1 MAEPNSEDVRRA
13 AAMFTGMLAASTT
26 RDSSAGVAP
35 SPLDELEGSR
45 HNFGVAGLAPRPI
58 EALRALEDLQER
70 ERRGV
75 EGDVPWRGSSE
86 SMEEAVSRQMV
97 GVALH
102 AIPADQFP
110 ADFASITPEFLEQVV
125 AATGSAPL
133 DDAARIADVTRQQSA
148 MGQQPEQWSRFEHPV
163 ASSILMDI
171 ATRIEDAIAAF
182 AMPRH
187 QQSIPIQIVADDLA
201 WSLPD
206 QQRPA
211 IGTLA
216 TGQFT
221 ATSQL
226 AAGDR
231 IVVLVENGLFP
242 LARTLA
248 QVGVL
253 GYQESTKS
261 GRLSEP
267 TVQSISDVAAS
278 YVTLGHPMGLPVR
291 QTPPAM
297 RPYVAAVE
305 DAIRVFVLAHEYAH
319 VLDGDLAAHPLR
331 EPAGRQ
337 SGNHA
342 KEYLAD
348 MAGLRITMAATAAHS
363 PQLGGAALWG
373 PMLFLAGLEVFLRAD
388 AVMRHE
394 APLVENDPAG
404 PTPFERANNLAGAVV
419 QSQRIG
425 AFDDALDAGLGA
437 FNAVLLAWEIVMP
450 ALWEMSEELSD
461 LVGGDP
467 PSGYAAEMLQQ
478 AAIGRLWA
486 KVRPRLA
493 TQRRIP

>member
-1 MAEPNSEDVRRA
+1 M
-13 AAMFTGMLAASTT
+13 
-26 RDSSAGVAP
+26 
-35 SPLDELEGSR
+35 
-45 HNFGVAGLAPRPI
+45 AGLAPRPI

-75 EGDVPWRGSSE
+75 EGDVPWRGYSE
-86 SMEEAVSRQMV
+86 SMRETVSRQMI
-97 GVALH
+97 GDALG
-102 AIPADQFP
+102 AIPPDQRP
-110 ADFASITPEFLEQVV
+110 ADLASITPEFLGQVV
-125 AATGSAPL
+125 GVTGSAPL
-133 DDAARIADVTRQQSA
+133 DDAARIAETTRQESA

-163 ASSILMDI
+163 ASSILMNI

-187 QQSIPIQIVADDLA
+187 RQSIPVQILAADLR

-231 IVVLVENGLFP
+231 VVVLVENGLFP

-253 GYQESTKS
+253 GYQESKES

-267 TVQSISDVAAS
+267 TVQSISDAAAS
-278 YVTLGHPMGLPVR
+278 YATLGHSMGVPVR
-291 QTPPAM
+291 PTPPALH
-297 RPYVAAVE
+297 PYVAAVE
-305 DAIRVFVLAHEYAH
+305 DAILVFVLAHEYAH
-319 VLDGDLAAHPLR
+319 ILNGDLTAHPLGA
-331 EPAGRQ
+331 PAGRQ
-337 SGNHA
+337 RGNHA

-348 MAGLRITMAATAAHS
+348 MAGMRITMAATSHS
-363 PQLGGAALWG
+363 PAVGGAALWG
-373 PMLFLAGLEVFLRAD
+373 PMLFLAGLDMFLRAD
-388 AVMRHE
+388 AAMRHE

-404 PTPFERANNLAGAVV
+404 PTPFERANNLRRAVAK
-419 QSQRIG
+419 SQLIG
-425 AFDDALDAGLGA
+425 AFKDALQAGLGA
-437 FNAVLLAWEIVMP
+437 FQAVLFAWDIVMP
-450 ALWEMSEELSD
+450 ALWEMSEELSA

-467 PSGYAAEMLQQ
+467 PSGYEAEMLQLT
-478 AAIGRLWA
+478 AISRLWA

>member
-1 MAEPNSEDVRRA
+1 M
-13 AAMFTGMLAASTT
+13 
-26 RDSSAGVAP
+26 
-35 SPLDELEGSR
+35 
-45 HNFGVAGLAPRPI
+45 AGLAPRPI

-75 EGDVPWRGSSE
+75 EGDVPWRGYSE
-86 SMEEAVSRQMV
+86 SMRETVSRQMI
-97 GVALH
+97 GDALG
-102 AIPADQFP
+102 ALPADQLP
-110 ADFASITPEFLEQVV
+110 EDFASITPEFLGQVV

-133 DDAARIADVTRQQSA
+133 ADAARIAEATRQESA

-163 ASSILMDI
+163 ASSILMNI

-187 QQSIPIQIVADDLA
+187 RQSIPIQILADDLP

-231 IVVLVENGLFP
+231 VVVLVENGLFP

-253 GYQESTKS
+253 GYQESKES

-267 TVQSISDVAAS
+267 TVQSISDAAAS
-278 YVTLGHPMGLPVR
+278 YATLGHSLGVPVR
-291 QTPPAM
+291 PTPPAL

-305 DAIRVFVLAHEYAH
+305 DAILVFVLAHEYAH
-319 VLDGDLAAHPLR
+319 ILNGDLNAHPLG

-337 SGNHA
+337 RGNHA

-348 MAGLRITMAATAAHS
+348 MAGMRITMAATSHS
-363 PQLGGAALWG
+363 PAVGGAALWG
-373 PMLFLAGLEVFLRAD
+373 PMLFLAGLDVFLRAD
-388 AVMRHE
+388 AAMRHE

-404 PTPFERANNLAGAVV
+404 PTPFERANNLRRAVA
-419 QSQRIG
+419 QSQLIG
-425 AFDDALDAGLGA
+425 TFKDALQAGLGA
-437 FNAVLLAWEIVMP
+437 FQAVLFAWDIVMP
-450 ALWEMSEELSD
+450 ALWEMSEELSA

-467 PSGYAAEMLQQ
+467 PSGYEAEMLQLT
-478 AAIGRLWA
+478 AISRLWA

-493 TQRRIP
+493 TQRRIL

>member
-1 MAEPNSEDVRRA
+1 MAR
-13 AAMFTGMLAASTT
+13 
-26 RDSSAGVAP
+26 
-35 SPLDELEGSR
+35 
-45 HNFGVAGLAPRPI
+45 LAPRPI

-75 EGDVPWRGSSE
+75 EGNAPFRGWTESMRGS
-86 SMEEAVSRQMV
+86 VSRQMV
-97 GVALH
+97 GDALD

-110 ADFASITPEFLEQVV
+110 GDFASITPEFLEKVV
-125 AATGSAPL
+125 AATGFAPL
-133 DDAARIADVTRQQSA
+133 DDAAPIAEATRQQSA
-148 MGQQPEQWSRFEHPV
+148 MGQQPEQWSRFEYPI
-163 ASSILMDI
+163 ASTILMDI
-171 ATRIEDAIAAF
+171 ATRIEDTIAAF

-187 QQSIPIQIVADDLA
+187 RQSIPIQVLADDLS

-206 QQRPA
+206 RHRPA
-211 IGTLA
+211 IGTLS

-253 GYQESTKS
+253 GYQESKES

-267 TVQSISDVAAS
+267 TVQSISDAAAC

-291 QTPPAM
+291 QTPPAL
-297 RPYVAAVE
+297 RPHVAAVE
-305 DAIRVFVLAHEYAH
+305 DAILVFVLAHEYAH
-319 VLDGDLAAHPLR
+319 VLNGDLTAHPLGGS
-331 EPAGRQ
+331 AGRQ
-337 SGNHA
+337 PGEHRE
-342 KEYLAD
+342 EYLAD
-348 MAGLRITMAATAAHS
+348 VAGLRITMAAAHS

-373 PMLFLAGLEVFLRAD
+373 PMLFLAGLDVFLRAD
-388 AVMRHE
+388 AAMRHE
-394 APLVENDPAG
+394 APLVEKDPAG
-404 PTPFERANNLAGAVV
+404 PTPFERARHLAGAVA
-419 QSQRIG
+419 QSELIG
-425 AFDDALDAGLGA
+425 AYEDALHAGLGA
-437 FNAVLLAWEIVMP
+437 FNAVLFAWDIVVP
-450 ALWEMSEELSD
+450 ALREMSEELSD

-467 PSGYAAEMLQQ
+467 PSGYEAEMVQHT
-478 AAIGRLWA
+478 AIRRLWG